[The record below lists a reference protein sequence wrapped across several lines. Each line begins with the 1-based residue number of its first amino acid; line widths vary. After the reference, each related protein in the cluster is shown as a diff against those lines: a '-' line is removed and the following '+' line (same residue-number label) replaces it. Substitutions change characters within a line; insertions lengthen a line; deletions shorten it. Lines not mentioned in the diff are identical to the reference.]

1 LDQSVNIYAFCFY
14 KKKHFSNRIQN
25 CNSQKLDLLQ
35 KQREYRYEHICS
47 ASSCAD
53 YFADYF
59 KIVNVELS
67 MEEQVK
73 LAKSYIGKTVSSV
86 KDGVI
91 THKVEKVNVVLSI
104 KEAMKL
110 KICSILVQDEIQNK
124 GYAVVVSDDILAYPV
139 ELVKLT
145 AKSKE
150 VVLNESYTAK
160 VYSDKIEVGCQTFP
174 ISILDELIEARNSL

>member
-1 LDQSVNIYAFCFY
+1 
-14 KKKHFSNRIQN
+14 
-25 CNSQKLDLLQ
+25 
-35 KQREYRYEHICS
+35 
-47 ASSCAD
+47 
-53 YFADYF
+53 
-59 KIVNVELS
+59 